1 MPHHFDWA
9 IDTFGNA
16 LNGATVTVYLA
27 GTTTPATLFSDAAL
41 SAAKANPVTAD
52 ITGYYSFFVAPGQ
65 YKLKIERAGFTTVDV
80 DDVQIGGTFRDVR
93 QFGARGDGATD
104 DTAAIQAAL
113 DLGGAYL
120 PAGIYLISSTLTL
133 GNATSSMQSTI
144 VAPYLIGEGSGAS
157 GPSAPVVGTSRTR
170 ILWGG
175 AVGGLMVKLNGPV
188 HGARVEHLCL
198 DGGDLASSG
207 LREVRA
213 NQAHVENVLITRWAN
228 GYAHEVDNGD
238 AADFG
243 AVGGA
248 GSNNNSVH
256 IGVMAE
262 GHSGTSAHGLRVG
275 RGVNINE
282 VAFYRCGYDRSNHD
296 DAVGL
301 ELGCCDHVFFH
312 GCFFSRRGATTG
324 KGVVIRPRGLPQSL
338 NDSDRQWPKNVT
350 LTDTPI
356 IGGFYLDESL
366 ATYIHAAQPAV
377 IVSPL
382 YLYDG
387 QQLPPVGALSTTLH
401 PYLVGGVTD
410 MGDRLGVHR
419 PVHLMADSA
428 AVVDTTTNTTFNKS
442 LTLTG
447 GALKLAGTVC
457 RLEFGGVYGAT
468 AAPTITISVTVG
480 GVTYAAF
487 RMNVESG
494 TIADRSWSGVLE
506 FIVATVGAPGTAR
519 IQRSLCSMGSFVPGS
534 GHAVASYVNP
544 AAKNLQTGVDVAV
557 NVLAAWSAASASNT
571 ITLKHLS
578 ASFGLART
586 VS

>member
-1 MPHHFDWA
+1 
-9 IDTFGNA
+9 
-16 LNGATVTVYLA
+16 
-27 GTTTPATLFSDAAL
+27 
-41 SAAKANPVTAD
+41 
-52 ITGYYSFFVAPGQ
+52 
-65 YKLKIERAGFTTVDV
+65 
-80 DDVQIGGTFRDVR
+80 
-93 QFGARGDGATD
+93 
-104 DTAAIQAAL
+104 
-113 DLGGAYL
+113 
-120 PAGIYLISSTLTL
+120 
-133 GNATSSMQSTI
+133 
-144 VAPYLIGEGSGAS
+144 
-157 GPSAPVVGTSRTR
+157 
-170 ILWGG
+170 
-175 AVGGLMVKLNGPV
+175 
-188 HGARVEHLCL
+188 
-198 DGGDLASSG
+198 
-207 LREVRA
+207 
-213 NQAHVENVLITRWAN
+213 
-228 GYAHEVDNGD
+228 
-238 AADFG
+238 
-243 AVGGA
+243 
-248 GSNNNSVH
+248 
-256 IGVMAE
+256 MAE

-428 AVVDTTTNTTFNKS
+428 AVVNTTTNTTFDKS